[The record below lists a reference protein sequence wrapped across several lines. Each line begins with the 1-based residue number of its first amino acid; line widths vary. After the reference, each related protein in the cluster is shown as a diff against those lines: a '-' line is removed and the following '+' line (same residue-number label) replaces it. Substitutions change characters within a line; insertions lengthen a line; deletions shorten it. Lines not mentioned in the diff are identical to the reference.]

1 MNLFR
6 TRFRLLGLV
15 LGLGAALAAAPGP
28 LDQVTLQLKWHHQ
41 FQFAGYYAA
50 QAKGYYRDAGLEVA
64 IQEGGGGLDTV
75 KEVTSG
81 RAQFGVGNSA
91 LLLDRD
97 QGQRLVVLS
106 AVFQHS
112 PLVLMAKAGT
122 GIATVQ
128 DLAGKRLMIE
138 HRSDELIAY
147 LRRSG
152 VPESAMTFLNHS
164 FNPED
169 LIQGRVDCISAYV
182 TDEPFFLRQAGQ
194 KFVLFSPLAAGIDF
208 YGDNL
213 FTSEAELAGH
223 PARVRAFRDASMEGW
238 KYAMQHPEEIADLIL
253 ARYGQRHGRDYLLY
267 EARQMVPLIE
277 PNLVEMGYMYHGRW
291 QHIVDTY
298 TDLGLLPKGFRL
310 QGFLYDP
317 EAEARQNYR
326 RLLRVVAGAL
336 VLAGLLGGLALGFL
350 RLNLRLKSESAAREQ
365 AEAERAKL
373 EAQLR
378 QTRKMESLGSLAG
391 GVAHDMNNVLGAILG
406 LASANLEAHPPGSP
420 ARHALATIIKAA
432 ERGGKMVKSLLSFA
446 RNSPVEERELDVNA
460 LFGDAVQIL
469 ERTTLAQV
477 RLELDLAPDL
487 RPIRGDA
494 GGLTNALINLCVN
507 AVDAMP
513 RNGILTF
520 RTRNLDRDRIEVQV
534 EDTGTGMAKR
544 VLERALEPFF
554 TTKAEG
560 RGTGL
565 GLTQVYGIVK
575 AHRGQL
581 EIRSEPGQGTCVTM
595 IFPATQPEAGAVP
608 PSCASGPVRA
618 PLHALVVDD
627 DELLRI
633 ALQAVLEELGH
644 SVTLAASGEE
654 ALGRLEAGLQ
664 PDIAILDLN
673 MPGLGG
679 VETLPRLRALRPDLP
694 ILLATGRADQTAL
707 DLLEA
712 FPRVSLLA
720 KPFSMSDLKERLD
733 PLGAPTP

>member
-1 MNLFR
+1 MNYFC
-6 TRFRLLGLV
+6 TWLGVLGMV
-15 LGLGAALAAAPGP
+15 LGLGAVLAAGPAP
-28 LDQVTLQLKWHHQ
+28 LDRVTLQLKWHHQ

-50 QAKGYYRDAGLEVA
+50 QAKGYYRDAGLEVS

-97 QGQRLVVLS
+97 QGQRVVVLS

-122 GIATVQ
+122 GIATVK

-147 LRRSG
+147 LRWSG
-152 VPESAMTFLNHS
+152 VPESAMTFLNHT
-164 FNPED
+164 FNTED

-194 KFVLFSPLAAGIDF
+194 KFVLFSPLTAGIDF

-291 QHIVDTY
+291 QHIIDTY

-317 EAEARQNYR
+317 EADARQNYR

-336 VLAGLLGGLALGFL
+336 VLAGLLGGLALVFL
-350 RLNLRLKSESAAREQ
+350 RLNLRLKAESAAREQ

-513 RNGILTF
+513 RNGTLTF
-520 RTRNLDRDRIEVQV
+520 RTRNLDQDRIEVQV
-534 EDTGTGMAKR
+534 QDTGSGMAKE

-581 EIRSEPGQGTCVTM
+581 EIRSEPGQGTRVTLT
-595 IFPATQPEAGAVP
+595 FPATRPEARVVP

-654 ALGRLEAGLQ
+654 ALGQLEAGLQ
-664 PDIAILDLN
+664 PDLAILDLN

-712 FPRVSLLA
+712 FPNVSLLA
-720 KPFSMSDLKERLD
+720 KPFSMSDLKERLG
-733 PLGAPTP
+733 PLGVPAP